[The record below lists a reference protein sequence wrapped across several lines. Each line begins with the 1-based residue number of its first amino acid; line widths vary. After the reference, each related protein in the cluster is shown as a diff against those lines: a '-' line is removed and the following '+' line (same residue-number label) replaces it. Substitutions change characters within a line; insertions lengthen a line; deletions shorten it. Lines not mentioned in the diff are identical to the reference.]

1 MTDAAT
7 LTPAGIE
14 ALFTR
19 SDGGYLF
26 ARWNRPIVPVV
37 FGVDEAVLPVIK
49 GAVEAVVALAGHQM
63 AETDPEMGA
72 NLMMF
77 FFRDWDE
84 LLALRDLDRLVEGLG
99 PMVAGLKAR
108 GANQYRHFRFD
119 ADGAIRAAVVF
130 VRLDAALA
138 DLPAADLA
146 LAQAVQVIV
155 LWSDRA
161 FTSRSP
167 LVRAGEGGVA
177 VLRPELAGLIRAGY
191 DPVMPVV
198 AREPSHALR
207 LAARLR

>member
-49 GAVEAVVALAGHQM
+49 GAVEALVALAGHQM

-84 LLALRDLDRLVEGLG
+84 LLAVRDLDRLVEGLG
-99 PMVAGLKAR
+99 PLVAG
-108 GANQYRHFRFD
+108 
-119 ADGAIRAAVVF
+119 
-130 VRLDAALA
+130 
-138 DLPAADLA
+138 
-146 LAQAVQVIV
+146 
-155 LWSDRA
+155 
-161 FTSRSP
+161 
-167 LVRAGEGGVA
+167 
-177 VLRPELAGLIRAGY
+177 
-191 DPVMPVV
+191 
-198 AREPSHALR
+198 
-207 LAARLR
+207 